1 MLSTHWRTPHTP
13 TEDAWRLLDVLARQ
27 AADFIERTL
36 AEAAVR
42 ESEERFR
49 LIANT
54 APVIIWTSGIRGD
67 CTYVNQTAL
76 DLTGQS
82 FDAVRGNGWTE
93 RIHPHDAARC
103 REIYQ
108 DAVAQRKRFQ
118 VDFRIRRHDDE
129 YRWLVG
135 TGAPRYHADGS
146 FVGYIGSAVDVT
158 ERKRAEEALATVR
171 QRVID
176 AQHEERARIAR
187 ELHDDITQRL
197 TLLSI
202 RLDQLADA
210 ASASAMV
217 RRDVEEARAEVSG
230 LINDVQ
236 GLSHRLH
243 PAPLAA
249 AGIAVA
255 ADALCREVSR
265 QQHVNVAFAS
275 DHVPGALAEECALC
289 LYRVLQEAVQNAV
302 KHSGAQQVDVL
313 LRGTADRIE
322 LSVHDSGKGFDT
334 QALAGCGLG
343 MTSMA
348 ERVMALS
355 GQLDVQSSPH
365 HGTTIRAWLPVRQYA
380 GAAADSPERFPPR
393 VPSAQPRVLIADD
406 DAAVRTA
413 IGRFLSPECEVVGH
427 ADDCATAFERT
438 MQLRPD
444 IVLLDL
450 SLEGPVDVLDVS
462 RRIKAGAPE
471 VCVVAFTARNDP
483 ELRRLATE
491 AGVSAFVWKPRSAT
505 DLLPVIRSLLRRDDK
520 LKQ

>member
-1 MLSTHWRTPHTP
+1 
-13 TEDAWRLLDVLARQ
+13 
-27 AADFIERTL
+27 
-36 AEAAVR
+36 
-42 ESEERFR
+42 
-49 LIANT
+49 
-54 APVIIWTSGIRGD
+54 
-67 CTYVNQTAL
+67 
-76 DLTGQS
+76 
-82 FDAVRGNGWTE
+82 
-93 RIHPHDAARC
+93 
-103 REIYQ
+103 
-108 DAVAQRKRFQ
+108 
-118 VDFRIRRHDDE
+118 
-129 YRWLVG
+129 
-135 TGAPRYHADGS
+135 
-146 FVGYIGSAVDVT
+146 
-158 ERKRAEEALATVR
+158 
-171 QRVID
+171 
-176 AQHEERARIAR
+176 
-187 ELHDDITQRL
+187 
-197 TLLSI
+197 
-202 RLDQLADA
+202 
-210 ASASAMV
+210 MV
-217 RRDVEEARAEVSG
+217 RRDVDEARAEVTG
-230 LINDVQ
+230 LVTDVQ

-275 DHVPGALAEECALC
+275 DHVPGALAEESALC

-313 LRGTADRIE
+313 LRGTSDRIE

-334 QALAGCGLG
+334 QAHAGCGLG

-365 HGTTIRAWLPVRQYA
+365 HGTTIRAWLPVRQDS
-380 GAAADSPERFPPR
+380 GAAADAPERFLPR

-450 SLEGPVDVLDVS
+450 SLEGPVNVLDVS
-462 RRIKAGAPE
+462 RRIKAGAPD
-471 VCVVAFTARNDP
+471 VCVVAFTARNDA

-505 DLLPVIRSLLRRDDK
+505 DLLPVIRSLLPRDDK